1 MNINYFFL
9 AASICLFMILFLFKP
24 LEIKE
29 QSFVDVPLFSISSF
43 TMYEFDSKGL
53 ITLMNGEK
61 ATRYKDRYSVEK
73 IDYTDNSK
81 KYIANMK
88 SNSGI
93 YKNDVVYLDG
103 DILYVRE
110 DGLTFKTQKATYD
123 KKTSVAMTEGDFVL
137 YRGANIVTGKELKYD
152 SSLDRVASK
161 NVTVKYQLEKRNK

>member
-9 AASICLFMILFLFKP
+9 AASVCLFMILFLFKP

-29 QSFVDVPLFSISSF
+29 QSFADVPLFSISSF

-81 KYIANMK
+81 KYMANMK
-88 SNSGI
+88 SDSGI
-93 YKNDVVYLDG
+93 YQNDVVSLDG
-103 DILYVRE
+103 NILYARE
-110 DGLTFKTQKATYD
+110 DGLTFETQKATYD
-123 KKTSVAMTEGDFVL
+123 KKTSVAMAEGDFVL
-137 YRGANIVTGKELKYD
+137 YRGANRVTGKELKYNN
-152 SSLDRVASK
+152 SLDKIQSR
-161 NVTVKYQLEKRNK
+161 NVIVKYQLEKRNK